1 MHSFKKF
8 FDKQLIHFIINFI
21 LADIAIIIA
30 TMMST
35 WVLYEKIGIKFVTL
49 ITLATLFINTVFTK
63 KFSPLLD
70 KYSRTKVIVIINIIM
85 CAFIGIALLS
95 NLVCSYALINLFTS
109 LYFGIFFLARGAV
122 AQAMT
127 IKLQTF
133 TFKSLNV
140 LLAII
145 DRIGAIL
152 VSVLISFL
160 FKKIGADSLMFLAFI
175 LLMISTLLFIAFE
188 EPLKPSANQSQTK
201 LEKRDFA
208 WFFNQNHSF
217 LLIISTIITVLVL
230 SKNTIDTVY
239 LYDII
244 KLSPDD
250 LAKISISFNFF
261 ALIGGVLA
269 NYFTSEKTM
278 IYVCFAVGII
288 TSLIIVATPTYI
300 GFFITTSI
308 IGFINSVNRVA
319 SGSLV
324 MQTMPNNQIATFN
337 GFINTINLSLQFF
350 LLLLINLFLFSVQ
363 YFNKNDL
370 ISYVIWFYPF
380 IFMSFVL
387 VWIFKKMV
395 NKIT

>member
-324 MQTMPNNQIATFN
+324 MQTIPNNQIATFN

-387 VWIFKKMV
+387 VWIFKKWLI
-395 NKIT
+395 K

>member
-188 EPLKPSANQSQTK
+188 EPLKPSTNQSQTK

-324 MQTMPNNQIATFN
+324 MQTIPNNQIATFN

>member
-324 MQTMPNNQIATFN
+324 MQTIPNNQIATFN

>member
-85 CAFIGIALLS
+85 CTFIGIALLS

-324 MQTMPNNQIATFN
+324 MQTIPNNQIATFN